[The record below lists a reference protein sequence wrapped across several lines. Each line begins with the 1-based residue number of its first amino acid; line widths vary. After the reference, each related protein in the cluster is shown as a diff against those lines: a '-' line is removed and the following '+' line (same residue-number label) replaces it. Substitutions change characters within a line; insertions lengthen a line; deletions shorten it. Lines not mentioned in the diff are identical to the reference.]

1 MILIKISA
9 EEWEVLLEE
18 LFIVILG
25 SEVIKSLAVYFIVN
39 ILGSLI
45 IIFLLVEE

>member
-1 MILIKISA
+1 VILIEISA